1 MKWWLWLL
9 VAGIKEIKAYKL
21 FLMMRK
27 KILIGTQKQNEMK
40 LYLENLKKYNSQLFP
55 ESFSTFAT

>member
-1 MKWWLWLL
+1 MESWLWLL
-9 VAGIKEIKAYKL
+9 VVELKEIKAYKL